1 VSVGYPFL
9 LQPPMVSTAL
19 DEPTKIYISSLDYG
33 VSNDDIRVI
42 LLLLPLTVLVYL
54 IHHLIV

>member
-1 VSVGYPFL
+1 
-9 LQPPMVSTAL
+9 MVSTAL